1 MADEYD
7 WHYPG
12 SGTPPVTAPE
22 KLTVEQVG
30 QDRRTVKA
38 LWVAH
43 GGEQH
48 GPIVE
53 HYSIEEQAFYR
64 FVDALLAHHRQ
75 QAEARPEG
83 LIAAA
88 RALAISAGKLNVALD
103 RLEKFRRHK
112 EALVRDM
119 TIFADALTAYRSA
132 RP

>member
-1 MADEYD
+1 M
-7 WHYPG
+7 
-12 SGTPPVTAPE
+12 TN
-22 KLTVEQVG
+22 KLTVEQV
-30 QDRRTVKA
+30 DRDIAADILWRDGLHRRSCKVKDGH
-38 LWVAH
+38 LDDNS
-43 GGEQH
+43 
-48 GPIVE
+48 IV
-53 HYSIEEQAFYR
+53 QA
-64 FVDALLAHHRQ
+64 LAHHRQ
-75 QAEARPEG
+75 QAEAREEG

>member
-1 MADEYD
+1 M
-7 WHYPG
+7 
-12 SGTPPVTAPE
+12 TAPD
-22 KLTVEQVG
+22 KLTVEQV
-30 QDRRTVKA
+30 DRDAAADIWRDY
-38 LWVAH
+38 VAKIGECLAEKGIRS
-43 GGEQH
+43 GG
-48 GPIVE
+48 
-53 HYSIEEQAFYR
+53 
-64 FVDALLAHHRQ
+64 VDDGSLVQTIARHRQ